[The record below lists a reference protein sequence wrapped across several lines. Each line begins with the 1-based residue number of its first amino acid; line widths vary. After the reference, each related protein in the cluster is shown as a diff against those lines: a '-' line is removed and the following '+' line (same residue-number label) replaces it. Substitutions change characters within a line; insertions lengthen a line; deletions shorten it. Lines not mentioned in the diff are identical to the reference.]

1 MTEGSDHHL
10 LFEETPGGAEEL
22 KAEVKHD
29 YSSSHDGIVPLS
41 VRRGTWTHHV
51 PLWVTLYAGFSYMA
65 LGSELYTYGYG
76 FGELLKVTAVSA
88 LCYLAYAIPAAYLGA
103 WRGQTHALMSRS
115 VFGRVGSWLVSLL
128 VLVTPLAWVGFQS
141 NVLASIWNGLYGWA
155 PVTTIG
161 IVIAVVGI
169 TNNVF
174 GFTGISAFA
183 RWVAAPI
190 TVLWVGWMV
199 IKGLTATSGHLL
211 HSHVHVAAATPF
223 VIGVTIAIGFAT
235 YGNEPD
241 LFRYAKPRVRSVIP
255 PLAIGLFVGQL
266 LFPAAGWIIAAREHS
281 GDIGQSVSGA
291 VSFSLFGLSI
301 LAFLL
306 ATATQVAVNDA
317 NYYESLNAGQ
327 NLLGG
332 WSRWRRIYTCLL
344 IAAGGGFMAWWV
356 PQNPDNF
363 FRAVTFLAVTV
374 PTTTVIMYTD
384 QLLLPRLFGIRRRL
398 DRVPSWNQAALANW
412 PAIVS
417 LLVAIAFGSYGSG
430 ILPGQSGSPLNG
442 WGIVPVEAW
451 AIGGVLYTVL
461 AAVVARSASRERLL
475 GFPREAS
482 PEPPVVPAIDDTP
495 VAAGSSARR

>member
-1 MTEGSDHHL
+1 MTSRENRSG
-10 LFEETPGGAEEL
+10 TPTSAAEEL
-22 KAEVKHD
+22 REEVKHD
-29 YSSSHDGIVPLS
+29 YSSSHDGIVPATA
-41 VRRGTWTHHV
+41 RRGTWTHHV

-76 FGELLKVTAVSA
+76 LGRLVEVVACSA
-88 LCYLAYAIPAAYLGA
+88 LVYLLYAIPAAYLGA

-128 VLVTPLAWVGFQS
+128 VLVTPLGWVGFQS
-141 NVLASIWNGLYGWA
+141 STLASIWSGLYGWGGVA
-155 PVTTIG
+155 TIA
-161 IVIAVVGI
+161 IVIAVLGI

-199 IKGLTATSGHLL
+199 IKGLLDTSGHVLNA
-211 HSHVHVAAATPF
+211 HVHVAAATPF
-223 VIGVTIAIGFAT
+223 VIGITIAIGFAT

-241 LFRYAKPRVRSVIP
+241 LFRYAKPRLSAVVP
-255 PLAIGLFVGQL
+255 PLVVGLIIGQL
-266 LFPAAGWIIAAREHS
+266 LFPVAGWIIAARVQS
-281 GDIGQSVSGA
+281 GDLGKSVAGA
-291 VSFSLFGLSI
+291 VSFSLFGASI

-327 NLLGG
+327 NLFGG

-356 PQNPDNF
+356 PQSLDNF

-374 PTTTVIMYTD
+374 PTATVIMYTD
-384 QLLLPRLFGIRRRL
+384 QLLLPRLLGVRRQL

-417 LLVAIAFGSYGSG
+417 LIAAMAFGSYGSG
-430 ILPGQSGSPLNG
+430 ILPGQSGSPLSG
-442 WGIVPVEAW
+442 WGIVPLEAW
-451 AIGGVLYTVL
+451 LMAAALYT
-461 AAVVARSASRERLL
+461 AIAVVVVRSPAREHLL
-475 GFPREAS
+475 GFPRGAA
-482 PEPPVVPAIDDTP
+482 PESEP
-495 VAAGSSARR
+495 VAASDEVPVGISAG

>member
-1 MTEGSDHHL
+1 MRERSHHQL
-10 LFEETPGGAEEL
+10 VAEIPGGAEEL
-22 KAEVKHD
+22 REEVKHD
-29 YSSSHDGIVPLS
+29 YSSSHDGIVPLG

-76 FGELLKVTAVSA
+76 LGRLAEVVAVSA
-88 LCYLAYAIPAAYLGA
+88 LIYLAYAIPAAYLGA

-115 VFGRVGSWLVSLL
+115 VFGRVGSWLVSVL
-128 VLVTPLAWVGFQS
+128 VLVTPLGWVGFQS
-141 NVLASIWNGLYGWA
+141 NTLASIWNGLYGWT

-161 IVIAVVGI
+161 IAIAVVGI

-183 RWVAAPI
+183 RWVAAPV

-199 IKGLTATSGHLL
+199 IKGLADTSGHVL

-223 VIGVTIAIGFAT
+223 VVGITIAIGFAT

-255 PLAIGLFVGQL
+255 PLAIGLIVGQL
-266 LFPAAGWIIAAREHS
+266 LFPIAGWIIAARAGS
-281 GDIGQSVSGA
+281 GDFGKSVSGA
-291 VSFSLFGLSI
+291 VSFSLFGASI

-332 WSRWRRIYTCLL
+332 WSKWRRIYTCLL
-344 IAAGGGFMAWWV
+344 IAVGGGFMAWWV
-356 PQNPDNF
+356 PQSLNNF

-374 PTTTVIMYTD
+374 PTATVIMYTD
-384 QLLLPRLFGIRRRL
+384 QLLLPRLLGIARRL

-412 PAIVS
+412 PAIAA
-417 LLVAIAFGSYGSG
+417 LIVAIAFGSYGSG
-430 ILPGQSGSPLNG
+430 ILPGQAGAPLNG
-442 WGIVPVEAW
+442 WGIVPLEAW
-451 AIGGVLYTVL
+451 LIGGVLYAVL
-461 AAVVARSASRERLL
+461 AALVARSRARDRIL
-475 GFPREAS
+475 GFPLEVDARE
-482 PEPPVVPAIDDTP
+482 PLLVGEEPPVAV
-495 VAAGSSARR
+495 GGR